1 MDEGFVTEFSNDLK
15 AEFEMYFEL
24 FKNSCEGTD
33 YEFGMRVWNE
43 LMKFDFIL
51 YDEKEVR
58 EMFYAITAEPFHS
71 VNAQKWFIRA
81 HVSFRKWQAQEN
93 SKQFDQLND
102 EIIKFQKERDWKKFH
117 TPENLAKS
125 ISIEAAELLEHF
137 QWGKEYDENEVA
149 DELADVLI
157 YCLYMAD
164 AMDFD
169 VKEIIQNKMAKN
181 ALKYP
186 VDKSKGNA
194 KKYTEF

>member
-1 MDEGFVTEFSNDLK
+1 MIIMDDIKKEI
-15 AEFEMYFEL
+15 
-24 FKNSCEGTD
+24 
-33 YEFGMRVWNE
+33 
-43 LMKFDFIL
+43 LM
-51 YDEKEVR
+51 
-58 EMFYAITAEPFHS
+58 
-71 VNAQKWFIRA
+71 
-81 HVSFRKWQAQEN
+81 
-93 SKQFDQLND
+93 
-102 EIIKFQKERDWKKFH
+102 FQKERDWKKFH

-137 QWGKEYDENEVA
+137 QWQKEYDENEVA

-169 VKEIIQNKMAKN
+169 VKEIILNKMGKN

-194 KKYTEF
+194 KKYTEL